1 MTGGPNPPS
10 VRSFGH
16 MGTAPMLM
24 ACCAFSA
31 GILWARFV
39 WAPPLWILAATLLCA
54 TAASVLLARRAWHYA
69 ILPVAAI
76 FAMLGALSWQGTG
89 ATPKALHLRDF
100 ATREELEITGV
111 VVSDGIVAPGMW
123 GGTKQTIDFDVES
136 IGEGANA
143 ETVSGGARLSLY
155 TSARQDEDGSDSA
168 PEIVAPIL
176 HSGQRIRLRAKLGI
190 PDNYRNPG
198 AFDYRHYLERQ
209 GILVTGGGKL
219 DSATILN
226 EDANPAWER
235 WRAITRQA
243 IVNRIHAAFAPN
255 YAAVLDAMLIG
266 DASSIGRDVRND
278 FQRSGT
284 YHILVV
290 SGFNVGILAFVVFW
304 ILRRLRLGDVA
315 ATVITLLLTA
325 AYTYLTNA
333 GAPVMRAAL
342 MLTIYLVTRAL
353 YRDRAALNSVSTAAL
368 ALLIYDPE
376 SLFDPSFQLTFLSVL
391 AIAGIVLPVVEST
404 SGPYQRALQQLP
416 VVGFDRALKPRQA
429 QFRLD
434 LRLLALRIARLTG
447 RRVAYRLV
455 GGGAGFVLGFY
466 ETLLVSAIMQFA
478 LALPMAWYFHRATLT
493 ALVAN
498 ALIVPLTAFMLPVSI
513 AAICLASVSARVA
526 LPLKIVTEWMLA
538 FITGTVRTFGSM
550 RAGDVRIAT
559 PGLAAAVLAL
569 AALCLAVTLLHRSS
583 RLLRWAGIASLV
595 ASSLV
600 VFTAR
605 KSARIAPA
613 TLEIVSIDVGQG
625 DSFLIVSPAG
635 HTLLLDAGG
644 TLNGEHSN
652 FDVGEDV
659 VSPTLWSLGITRL
672 DAVAV
677 SHTHADHAG
686 GMSAVIHNFH
696 PRELWL
702 PPGAPVHERDR
713 LLQAAARENV
723 QVLERIAGQHFD
735 FGGAGVEIL
744 SPPAG
749 LDFGEKVK
757 DDDSMALRIGYQGR
771 SALFIGDM
779 GKAGEDRLYSQW
791 PQADLLKVAHHGSA
805 NATSEEF
812 LAAVHPSFAMISVG
826 RHNSFRHPRPQTLA
840 RLAAAHVRTYRTD
853 LFGATRFD
861 LDARGIRITSLSLPG
876 PR

>member
-1 MTGGPNPPS
+1 MASGPNPPS
-10 VRSFGH
+10 VRRFGE
-16 MGTAPMLM
+16 MGTAPMLL
-24 ACCAFSA
+24 ACCAFST

-39 WAPPLWILAATLLCA
+39 WAPPLWILVAMLLCA
-54 TAASVLLARRAWHYA
+54 TAASILLARRAWHCA

-76 FAMLGALSWQGTG
+76 FAMLGALSWQGIG
-89 ATPKALHLRDF
+89 ATPKAMHLRDF
-100 ATREELEITGV
+100 ATREEIELSGV
-111 VVSDGIVAPGMW
+111 VASDGIVAQGMY
-123 GGTKQTIDFDVES
+123 GGIKETIDLAVES
-136 IGEGANA
+136 IGEGASR
-143 ETVSGGARLSLY
+143 EFVSGGARLSLY
-155 TSARQDEDGSDSA
+155 TSGHRDEDDSEGPPA
-168 PEIVAPIL
+168 AVPLIL

-198 AFDYRHYLERQ
+198 AFDYRHYLERR
-209 GILVTGGGKL
+209 GILVSGGGEL
-219 DSATILN
+219 DSVTIVN

-235 WRAITRQA
+235 WRANTRQA
-243 IVNRIHAAFAPN
+243 IVQRIHATFAPN
-255 YAAVLDAMLIG
+255 YAVVLDAMLIG
-266 DASSIGRDVRND
+266 DASSIGRDIRND

-325 AYTYLTNA
+325 AYTYLTDA

-342 MLTIYLVTRAL
+342 MLAIYLVTRAL

-368 ALLIYDPE
+368 AILIYDPE

-391 AIAGIVLPVVEST
+391 AIAGIVLPIIEST

-416 VVGFDRALKPRQA
+416 VVGFDRALSPRQA

-434 LRLLALRIARLTG
+434 LRLVALRIARLTG
-447 RRVAYRLV
+447 RRGAYTLV
-455 GGGAGFVLGFY
+455 GGAAGFALGFY
-466 ETLLVSAIMQFA
+466 ETLLVSVIMQFA

-493 ALVAN
+493 ALFAN
-498 ALIVPLTAFMLPVSI
+498 ALVVPVTALILPVSI
-513 AAICLASVSARVA
+513 GAICLAGISAKIA
-526 LPLKIVTEWMLA
+526 FPLKIATEWMLA
-538 FITGTVRTFGSM
+538 FITGTVRIFGSM
-550 RAGDVRIAT
+550 RASDVRIAT
-559 PGLAAAVLAL
+559 PGLPAAILAL
-569 AALCLAVTLLHRSS
+569 VALTLTITLLHRSS

-595 ASSLV
+595 VSSLI
-600 VFTAR
+600 VFTER
-605 KSARIAPA
+605 KSARIVPSA
-613 TLEIVSIDVGQG
+613 LEVVSIDVGQG

-635 HTLLLDAGG
+635 HTLLLDSGG

-652 FDVGEDV
+652 FDIGDDV
-659 VSPTLWSLGITRL
+659 VSPTLWNLGITRL
-672 DAVAV
+672 DAVAI
-677 SHTHADHAG
+677 SHTHADHVG
-686 GMSAVIHNFH
+686 GMSAVIHNFR

-702 PPGAPVHERDR
+702 PPGAPVYERDR
-713 LLQAAARENV
+713 LLQAAAREDV
-723 QVLERIAGQHFD
+723 QVLSRVAGQHFD
-735 FGGAGVEIL
+735 FGGASVEIL

-749 LDFGEKVK
+749 LDFGKKVK

-779 GKAGEDRLYSQW
+779 GKAGEDRLYSQH
-791 PQADLLKVAHHGSA
+791 PHADLLKVAHHGSA

-861 LDARGIRITSLSLPG
+861 LDARGIRVTSLSLPS